1 VGDAGVGDA
10 QVNRDA
16 TPSGMPDATQ
26 GSGQIAGHCAVPGQL
41 LNAATGFCECPVR
54 FPDECSEGCVDL
66 LHDAEHCGACDTAC
80 EPGAGCRVGS
90 CATPPSEVATLE
102 GCVNPRMISSDGVF
116 YVSDTGTGK
125 ISAVTL
131 ASDAATVTELVSD
144 QMLADPARAM
154 RTSALAIDAHS
165 LYWSNQGD
173 NTLMKVPL
181 VGGTPEVLIELDAPA
196 RGLAVGGGSVFF
208 THHADLFKIPSS
220 GLAADAG
227 AGTAPNEL
235 ECDETG
241 FTPVLGE
248 PVAGATY
255 VASSNESCTPNGQAA
270 AIAVND
276 SDVFYTIDVHGA
288 LSQNSQNGG
297 AHVPLV
303 LGDDVGPQRD
313 VIALNATH
321 AFVAGY
327 SSVLKAQLSEVASYE
342 AVVYAVD
349 SGITTGFTV
358 TDTHVYVASD
368 RGGISRA
375 SIDPPTDNSLAVS
388 EHLVRDQQTP
398 RWLANDGTHLYWITA
413 DCRIMSL
420 VMPP

>member
-1 VGDAGVGDA
+1 
-10 QVNRDA
+10 
-16 TPSGMPDATQ
+16 
-26 GSGQIAGHCAVPGQL
+26 
-41 LNAATGFCECPVR
+41 
-54 FPDECSEGCVDL
+54 
-66 LHDAEHCGACDTAC
+66 
-80 EPGAGCRVGS
+80 
-90 CATPPSEVATLE
+90 
-102 GCVNPRMISSDGVF
+102 
-116 YVSDTGTGK
+116 
-125 ISAVTL
+125 
-131 ASDAATVTELVSD
+131 
-144 QMLADPARAM
+144 
-154 RTSALAIDAHS
+154 
-165 LYWSNQGD
+165 
-173 NTLMKVPL
+173 
-181 VGGTPEVLIELDAPA
+181 
-196 RGLAVGGGSVFF
+196 
-208 THHADLFKIPSS
+208 
-220 GLAADAG
+220 
-227 AGTAPNEL
+227 
-235 ECDETG
+235 
-241 FTPVLGE
+241 VLGE

-255 VASSNESCTPNGQAA
+255 VASSNESCAPNGQAA